1 MLAIHLSSPTDILV
15 AAARRA
21 KDRRLLHNLT
31 QLGLATRAGV
41 SLGTLKLFER
51 TGKASFETVV
61 RIAFAL
67 EAEHQFDGLFPPVEI
82 TRIDDVIEKVPRKR
96 GRRR

>member
-1 MLAIHLSSPTDILV
+1 MLSLSFTSPSEVIG

-21 KDRRLLHNLT
+21 RQLRLARNMT
-31 QLGLATRAGV
+31 QDGLAARSGV

-67 EAEHQFDGLFPPVEI
+67 AAEKEFLELFPPTPM
-82 TRIDDVIEKVPRKR
+82 TRIDDIIEEPVRRR
-96 GRRR
+96 GRLK

>member
-1 MLAIHLSSPTDILV
+1 MTLRLTSPPEV
-15 AAARRA
+15 AQDVASRAR
-21 KDRRLLHNLT
+21 DRRLQANLT
-31 QLGLATRAGV
+31 QEGLASRAGV

-67 EAEHQFDGLFPPVEI
+67 EAEGEFERLFPRTTPR
-82 TRIDDVIEKVPRKR
+82 TIEDIMTGPKRQR
-96 GRRR
+96 GRRS